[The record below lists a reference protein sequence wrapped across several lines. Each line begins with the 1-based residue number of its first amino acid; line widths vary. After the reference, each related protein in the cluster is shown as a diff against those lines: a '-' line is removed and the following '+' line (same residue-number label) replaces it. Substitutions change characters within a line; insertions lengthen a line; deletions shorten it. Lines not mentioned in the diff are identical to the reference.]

1 MILQII
7 KSNNKLVGEKINMM
21 NARERIFHAK
31 SLRLCVKKKPRQN
44 TGALHFH
51 KQKQTS
57 YKQKPIIT
65 ITKAVQI

>member
-31 SLRLCVKKKPRQN
+31 SLRLCVKKKAPAERQGL
-44 TGALHFH
+44 TF
-51 KQKQTS
+51 S
-57 YKQKPIIT
+57 
-65 ITKAVQI
+65 